1 MKRKLIAIILIACMA
16 LVAVTG
22 ATLAYFTDND
32 AVKNEFTV
40 GDISIDLWEKVGVDE
55 DGKDILIGKNTDKAE
70 KSKYE
75 YTNLLPTDVL
85 TKEVHITNTCSNSAY
100 VRVTVV
106 INNIDKI
113 NFAIDE
119 VYEKA
124 PYNYSAE
131 QIQNIY
137 DEVFDGWGM
146 SYTKRTA
153 YPVSTR
159 QWMWSRVGEDS
170 PVLCN
175 IDTIANHGSS
185 YRIDSMNEF
194 MTAEERAAEN
204 GDGSFDFNFDAAVI
218 DKLYYKNAVLENN
231 TRAYIFYL
239 ELDAGEDYV
248 LFNGLK
254 VPAYFNEMQ
263 AEMFEGLKI
272 DVYADA
278 IQTTGFDGN
287 WKAAFNALNEQYPIG
302 HWNET

>member
-16 LVAVTG
+16 LVAVTS

-32 AVKNEFTV
+32 AVKNEFEV
-40 GDISIDLWEKVGVDE
+40 GNIDIDLWEKVGVDE
-55 DGKDILIGKNTDKAE
+55 DGNDITVGKDTDDDE
-70 KSKYE
+70 SEHE
-75 YTNLLPTDVL
+75 YTNLLPTDYL
-85 TKEVHITNTCSNSAY
+85 TKQVHITNNDDKNSAY

-113 NFAIDE
+113 NLAIDE

-124 PYNYSAE
+124 PYNYTA
-131 QIQNIY
+131 QKIQNIY

-146 SYTKRTA
+146 SYTKRSD
-153 YPVSTR
+153 YPTGTR
-159 QWMWSRVGEDS
+159 QWMWSRVGENS

-175 IDTIANHGSS
+175 IDTIANHGDY
-185 YRIDSMNEF
+185 YRIDSMNQF

-204 GDGSFDFNFDAAVI
+204 GDGHFDPVWDAEVI
-218 DKLYYKNAVLENN
+218 DKLYYKAAVPDAN

-254 VPAYFNEMQ
+254 VPAEFNEVQ
-263 AEMFEGLKI
+263 AEMFENFEI

-278 IQTTGFDGN
+278 IQTTGFDGD
-287 WKAAFNALNEQYPIG
+287 WKAAFEALNKQYPIG
-302 HWNET
+302 HWN

>member
-40 GDISIDLWEKVGVDE
+40 GNISIDLWEKVGVDE
-55 DGKDILIGKNTDKAE
+55 DGEDILVGKDTDKAE
-70 KSKYE
+70 NSNYE

-85 TKEVHITNTCSNSAY
+85 TKEVHIENTCSNSAY

-124 PYNYSAE
+124 PYNYSAQ

-146 SYTKRTA
+146 SYTKRSA
-153 YPVSTR
+153 YPVGTR
-159 QWMWSRVGEDS
+159 QYMWSRVGEDS

-175 IDTIANHGSS
+175 IDTIANHGPN

-204 GDGSFDFNFDAAVI
+204 GDGSFDLRLDAAVI
-218 DKLYYKNAVLENN
+218 DKLYYKDAVPEKN